1 LKRISRIAVLIVSAL
16 VAAVVAGCATVDMPS
31 VTDEPTGQRL
41 EGKIVWHDLLT
52 NKPEESRRFYGVL
65 FGWEFEELGLRTG
78 AFSSVNYTLIRH
90 NGRLIGGMI
99 DTNQLDR
106 DTEIDISQWIVLLS
120 VENVDEAVQTLTD
133 AGGTVFTPPTDMAAR
148 GRIAVVADPQ
158 GAVFALLETRD
169 GDPVD
174 AEPAMGDFLWNELW
188 ADDVEN
194 ATGFY
199 RGLANYEAENRFV
212 EDDASDGGPS
222 GYRVLSTN
230 GTPRAGI
237 LANPVEGLPPIW
249 VSYVRVE
256 DPAAITAKVE
266 SLGGRVLLNAQERDI
281 GGQVALI
288 AGPSGAGIAIQT
300 WDPEPDV
307 AIN

>member
-1 LKRISRIAVLIVSAL
+1 MYRSHFISITILMLVTVL
-16 VAAVVAGCATVDMPS
+16 VAACTTVNMPP
-31 VTDEPTGQRL
+31 VTDEPTGLRH

-52 NKPEESRRFYGVL
+52 DQPEASRRFYGEL

-78 AFSSVNYTLIRH
+78 AFTTVNYTLIRH

-99 DTNQLDR
+99 DTNRLDR
-106 DTEIDISQWIVLLS
+106 DTEVDISQWVVLMS
-120 VENVDEAVQTLTD
+120 VNDVDAAVGSLTE
-133 AGGTVFTPPTDMAAR
+133 AGGTVFTPPTDMADR

-158 GAVFALLETRD
+158 GALFALLETRD

-174 AEPAMGDFLWNELW
+174 AEPDMGGFLWNEVW
-188 ADDVEN
+188 ADDVDA

-199 RGLANYEAENRFV
+199 RGLAGYDAENRFL
-212 EDDASDGGPS
+212 DDDESAETDS
-222 GYRVLSTN
+222 GYRVLSAD

-249 VSYVRVE
+249 VSYIRVN

-266 SLGGRVLLNAQERDI
+266 SLGGRVLLDAQERDI

-300 WDPEPDV
+300 WEPKPGV
-307 AIN
+307 ARN